1 MKRLSMTILLLLTV
15 IINVCAEVKV
25 VFAGDGI
32 TDGAWGRSKG
42 AATAASD
49 RNLSDLNH
57 HLGDGYVF
65 LCGAWYQSQ
74 YPTLGITIQNRG
86 IVGNTLDDL
95 SARWQTDILSLN
107 PDVISVLIGNQ
118 DVDNYISTG
127 ANGDFDVEGWTTKYR
142 SMLTAAR
149 TANANVKLVLCAPF
163 CGSNA
168 SNYSTRKELLAQL
181 AAKIQALASEFSAVY
196 VPFNEIADKEPS
208 AGYFFWDGTL
218 PTAAGQYE
226 MFKEWVSVADGYV
239 IGNTTPKTIG
249 PAKTQD
255 SKGKRRILYIGDSI
269 TDAGWGLAGGSAL
282 NTNQR
287 NLTALDHILGHG
299 YAMLCAGWYQTVYPE
314 VNYEVIN
321 RGISGN
327 TLANLASRWET
338 DVIANSPD
346 VLSILIGTND
356 IDQWLKG
363 EKSTSFDYD
372 AWEAQYRSL
381 ISRVKADNPLV
392 QIALGTPFV
401 GSRSSE
407 YETRSTMVANLAA
420 RVRTIATSLG
430 CTLIPYDELFA
441 ELTSDQP
448 NTAYWIWDGI
458 HPSPAGH
465 YMMHQLWLEKAGA
478 LVFEDAMPEQ
488 STELQTGGQ
497 FMDLLLPM
505 EGSVAA
511 TESDWGT
518 TAGEETNPKYA
529 GTWKGTLGRWKD
541 NGIEDT
547 ERSYWGA
554 NIIKGNDGKYHMYVA
569 GWPSATCGHMQWSS
583 KSMVY
588 HVTSDNVW
596 GPYTY
601 ASTLGTGH
609 NPEIYKTGDT
619 YVIYKIEPLGYYKST
634 TLGDAWETGEY
645 TFDLR
650 DRALIAGENR
660 ETSLSNCSFA
670 KREDGSFVMIDRGGG
685 IWVSRDGLTDPWH
698 QISTSSVYL
707 NSTVT
712 NRGTLEDPV
721 IWRDHLQYHMIVNDW
736 KARYAYYYRS
746 KDGLHW
752 VMESGKAYTGQDPF
766 AKHSDGT
773 VEAWHKYERPRVYQD
788 ELGRAIR
795 MNFAVI
801 DCVKQS
807 DMAGD
812 SHSSKNINMPVT
824 RQLQLEVQG
833 NSPITS
839 STTSIQVLVK
849 AEDGF
854 NPRTDLNLTSL
865 KFGAHNKVNFG
876 NGLSYSSSENSGTS
890 DLIITFTGVAGQSG
904 ITEGEWAPKMLGLK
918 TDGSIAFGYAKMP
931 GVDYKPAMLSAVTP
945 TFTADGTVQT
955 VSVTNYGQLAATAT
969 TVRIYAPNGTTLLAH
984 GTTSA
989 LAAYASETVTLTKD
1003 ATAQSGYKTI
1013 IVRFYDGETLLNEE
1027 NIALTAIIAA
1037 QNALQAVITE
1047 AETFYADEALTNGK
1061 PALKTAIDNAK
1072 AMVTCYNTASLT
1084 EQQTAL
1090 STALNAY
1097 KYANASPTNGLAIT
1111 IPNAT
1116 MDDLSEWTLTRKD
1129 ADNAPGWKT
1138 NAKGG
1143 SYEGFEGSFMEY
1155 WVSQANALGYANR
1168 ASQTLPDMPAGR
1180 YRLRAQVIATRQN
1193 SNDAVTGVALYANSQ
1208 RTTCAT
1214 AKDGTPQ
1221 EYMVEIRLEE
1231 AGSLEIGIDVAAST
1245 TANWVAWD
1253 NVSLKY
1259 FGNQEG
1265 EIVEEEVEPLTFDQQ
1280 KVYRIKWYDHN
1291 NYTKLYW
1298 QSPKYDTTGNTTI
1311 HRTANEAEAAQ
1322 FIIRSV
1328 ENATGKFYLYDVVS
1342 HQYVVPSGN
1351 SSNGT
1356 AWTWSAK
1363 TLGKAVIV
1371 ESGDAFTISS
1381 TAKGYA
1387 NAFANDNNDGDVKN
1401 YGSGSKWTIEEAGEN
1416 TATFGIAPQA
1426 VYRLTHHNTNR
1437 YRYLASEP
1445 SNEGNLLTTNT
1456 DSEKGAYSLLPVSG
1470 RDGYYYIYNKDGYFV
1485 TPSTG
1490 NWTLSKTTPVAVKVA
1505 MNTEYME
1512 DYFKSHT
1519 TTDVTFMLGE
1529 ANQHANAQRINNVE
1543 LVKAYADHPLDKGN
1557 NWVLEP
1563 VANATA
1569 TISLNAIT
1577 SNIDNLIASAI
1588 AEDIDM
1594 TYTVPA
1600 ATLGYQT
1607 FAADCALDFT
1617 DSSIKAYIATNVN
1630 NDKVYLQQVTKAP
1643 AGTGLLLEGTDAD
1656 IIPVLTTNDADDVN
1670 GNLLRAGDGTT
1681 IIKEDDYNK
1690 YVLAADDG
1698 NTSVSFYLINNT
1710 STIVSKGK
1718 AYLKVPVSQSNNAR
1732 HITFSFGGDVTG
1744 IESVSASTPTTDSY
1758 YNMAGQRVVNPTHGL
1773 YIKNGKKIYIK

>member
-1 MKRLSMTILLLLTV
+1 MLLLTML
-15 IINVCAEVKV
+15 ISICADVKV
-25 VFAGDGI
+25 VFTGDGI

-42 AATAASD
+42 VAKPVSE
-49 RNLSDLNH
+49 RNLGDLNH

-74 YPTLGITIQNRG
+74 YPTLGINIQNRG
-86 IVGNTLDDL
+86 IIGNTLDDL
-95 SARWQTDILSLN
+95 SARWQNDILSLN
-107 PDVISVLIGNQ
+107 PDVISVLIGSQ
-118 DVDNYISTG
+118 DIDNYIGTDMSESF
-127 ANGDFDVEGWTTKYR
+127 NFDAWQEKYR
-142 SMLTAAR
+142 TMLTAAR
-149 TANANVKLVLCAPF
+149 TANANVKLVLCAPY
-163 CGSNA
+163 CGAIA
-168 SNYSTRKELLAQL
+168 SNYTERKALLTQL
-181 AAKIQALASEFSAVY
+181 ATHVEALATEFSAAY
-196 VPFNEIADKEPS
+196 VSFDEIADNEPS

-226 MFKEWVSVADGYV
+226 MFKEWVSVADEYV
-239 IGNTTPKTIG
+239 IGNTTPKIIG

-465 YMMHQLWLEKAGA
+465 YKMQQLWLQEAGA
-478 LVFEDAMPEQ
+478 LVFADAMPEQ
-488 STELQTGGQ
+488 STELTTGGQ

-505 EGSVAA
+505 EGRIAA
-511 TESDWGT
+511 TENDWGT
-518 TAGEETNPKYA
+518 TAGEETNPRYA
-529 GTWKGTLGRWKD
+529 GTWAGTLGRWKD

-547 ERSYWGA
+547 ERSYWGG
-554 NIIKGNDGKYHMYVA
+554 NIIKGDDGKYHIYVS
-569 GWPSATCGHMQWSS
+569 GWPESTARGHMAWSS
-583 KSMVY
+583 ASRVY
-588 HVTSDNVW
+588 HVVSDNVW

-601 ASTLGTGH
+601 VSDIGAGH
-609 NPEIYKTGDT
+609 NSEIYKTGDT
-619 YVIYKIEPLGYYKST
+619 YIIYHIEPLGYYKST
-634 TLGDAWETGEY
+634 SLGNTWESGEY

-670 KREDGSFVMIDRGGG
+670 KRDDGSFIMIDRGGG

-707 NSTVT
+707 NNTVT

-736 KARYAYYYRS
+736 QARYAYYYRS

-766 AKHSDGT
+766 AKHSNGT
-773 VEAWHKYERPRVYQD
+773 VEQWHKYERPRVYQD

-807 DMAGD
+807 DLGSD
-812 SHSSKNINMPVT
+812 THSSKNINMPVT
-824 RQLQLEVQG
+824 RQLLLEVQG
-833 NSPITS
+833 NTPINS
-839 STTSIQVLVK
+839 STTSIRVLVK

-854 NPRTDLNLTSL
+854 NPRTDLDLTSL

-876 NGLSYSSSENSGTS
+876 NGLSYNSSENSGTS

-1003 ATAQSGYKTI
+1003 ATAGAGYKAI
-1013 IVRFYDGETLLNEE
+1013 IVRFYSDETLLNEE
-1027 NIALTAIIAA
+1027 NIALTSILAA
-1037 QNALQAVITE
+1037 QNSLQTIIDEANALLGDPRMSNGTE
-1047 AETFYADEALTNGK
+1047 ALRDAVSAATTVAKGYSIEAIEAQKAALGEAL
-1061 PALKTAIDNAK
+1061 
-1072 AMVTCYNTASLT
+1072 NTF
-1084 EQQTAL
+1084 
-1090 STALNAY
+1090 
-1097 KYANASPTNGLAIT
+1097 KYANASPTNGLSIT
-1111 IPNAT
+1111 IPNAECN
-1116 MDDLSEWTLTRKD
+1116 DLSAWEMTRLEASD
-1129 ADNAPGWKT
+1129 APGWKLNTT
-1138 NAKGG
+1138 NRYGFDGNFIETYKSGG
-1143 SYEGFEGSFMEY
+1143 LK
-1155 WVSQANALGYANR
+1155 VANKAY
-1168 ASQTLPDMPAGR
+1168 QTLTDLPAGR
-1180 YRLRAQVIATRQN
+1180 YRLRVKALATN
-1193 SNDAVTGVALYANSQ
+1193 NGSAATGVTLYAKGNTLTGSPVSQ
-1208 RTTCAT
+1208 TVSTGNTACTEYMLELTLT
-1214 AKDGTPQ
+1214 AK
-1221 EYMVEIRLEE
+1221 
-1231 AGSLEIGIDVAAST
+1231 GSMEFGIDIAQT
-1245 TANWVAWD
+1245 TNANWVCFDSW
-1253 NVSLKY
+1253 SLKY
-1259 FGNQEG
+1259 FGTAG
-1265 EIVEEEVEPLTFDQQ
+1265 GDIVETERNTPILGINPQQ
-1280 KVYRIKWYDHN
+1280 TYRIKH
-1291 NYTKLYW
+1291 L
-1298 QSPKYDTTGNTTI
+1298 
-1311 HRTANEAEAAQ
+1311 
-1322 FIIRSV
+1322 
-1328 ENATGKFYLYDVVS
+1328 
-1342 HQYVVPSGN
+1342 
-1351 SSNGT
+1351 
-1356 AWTWSAK
+1356 
-1363 TLGKAVIV
+1363 
-1371 ESGDAFTISS
+1371 
-1381 TAKGYA
+1381 
-1387 NAFANDNNDGDVKN
+1387 
-1401 YGSGSKWTIEEAGEN
+1401 N
-1416 TATFGIAPQA
+1416 TA
-1426 VYRLTHHNTNR
+1426 RN
-1437 YRYLASEP
+1437 RYLASAP
-1445 SNEGNLLTTNT
+1445 DGSGHLLTTNT
-1456 DSEKGAYSLLPVSG
+1456 DAEKGEYALLPVLG
-1470 RDGYYYIYNKDGYFV
+1470 KQGYYYIYNKEGYYV

-1490 NWTLSKTTPVAVKVA
+1490 YWTLSKTTPAEVLVTLN
-1505 MNTEYME
+1505 NTNQ
-1512 DYFKSHT
+1512 SALS
-1519 TTDVTFMLGE
+1519 TTDNIYLLGE
-1529 ANQHANAQRINNVE
+1529 SSQHANPQEKDNSQV
-1543 LVKAYADHPLDKGN
+1543 VYAYSAHDTDKGN

-1563 VANATA
+1563 IADATA
-1569 TISLNAIT
+1569 AISFNAVT

-1594 TYTVPA
+1594 TYSISA
-1600 ATLGYQT
+1600 AALGYQT

-1617 DSSIKAYIATNVN
+1617 NATVKAYIATTVN
-1630 NDKVYLQQVTKAP
+1630 NDKVFLQQVTKVP
-1643 AGTGLLLEGTDAD
+1643 AGTGLLLEGTDAEA
-1656 IIPVLTTNDADDVN
+1656 IPVLTTNDADDVSD
-1670 GNLLRAGDGTT
+1670 NLLHAGDGST
-1681 IIKEDDYNK
+1681 ISKEDGYDK
-1690 YVLAADDG
+1690 YVLAADDN
-1698 NTSVSFYLINNT
+1698 NTTVSFYLINNT
-1710 STIVSKGK
+1710 SATVAKGK
-1718 AYLKVPVSQSNNAR
+1718 SYLKVPVQQSNNAR
-1732 HITFSFGGDVTG
+1732 QLTFSFWDDVTG
-1744 IESVSASTPTTDSY
+1744 IKPVSSSTPTTDSY
-1758 YNMAGQRVVNPTHGL
+1758 YNMAGQRVINPSHGL